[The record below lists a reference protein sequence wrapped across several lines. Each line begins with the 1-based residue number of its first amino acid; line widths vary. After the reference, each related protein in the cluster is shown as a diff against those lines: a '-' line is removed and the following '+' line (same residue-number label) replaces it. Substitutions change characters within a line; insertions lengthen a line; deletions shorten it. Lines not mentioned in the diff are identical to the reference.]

1 MYSLVVPK
9 RTNII
14 IIIILG
20 GILPLFF
27 VLRPKF
33 LLSHF
38 SVCSVCSYSI
48 ADDKNK
54 NKIHSTVP
62 VILDTSNT
70 RIEYKPTLLNRSYL
84 YSEIV
89 TIYKYW

>member
-20 GILPLFF
+20 GITLLFF

-38 SVCSVCSYSI
+38 SICSVCKFSI

-54 NKIHSTVP
+54 KTMHSTVP
-62 VILDTSNT
+62 VILDTSIT
-70 RIEYKPTLLNRSYL
+70 RIEYKPTLLNSINL

-89 TIYKYW
+89 TIY